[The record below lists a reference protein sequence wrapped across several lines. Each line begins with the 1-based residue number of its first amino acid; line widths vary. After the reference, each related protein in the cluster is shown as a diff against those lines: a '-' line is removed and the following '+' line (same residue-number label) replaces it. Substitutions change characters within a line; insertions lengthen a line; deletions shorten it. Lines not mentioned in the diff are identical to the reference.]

1 MPTDSAPIDY
11 SQASLSPMLRQYF
24 DTKAERPEV
33 VLMMRVGDFY
43 EAYGDDAETIARELE
58 ITLTGREDKNS
69 GGRIPMAGVPH
80 HAMERYVAR
89 LISRGYKVAVCD
101 QVEDPKQAKGLVKRR
116 VTRVLT
122 PGTIVEDAMLDARTN
137 NYLVAA
143 VTGAKTPGGVGVID
157 VSTGEFLAT
166 ELPCEAGLDKVV
178 EEILR
183 LQPAEC
189 LLLPEMPGADELAE
203 AIKAASKTVVTFH
216 QPASQRKTSRQVLL
230 DHFGTASLRGYGA
243 DTMTAG
249 LDAAA
254 LLLDYVKQTHQSA
267 ATHIR
272 SLATYSTEN
281 YMVLDAAARRNLE
294 LTHSLADGAKSK
306 SLVSI
311 LDRTVTPLGGRLL
324 RKWFDQPLLALDKI
338 HNRQAAVAEC
348 AADALLR
355 GDLRDA
361 LRQIS
366 DLERLTARICS
377 GAANARDLVA
387 LKSSLQA
394 LPAVSEALARAP
406 EGGALAPMRQAVQ
419 EAPPE
424 LTELLEDA
432 IQPEPPMLLREG
444 GLIKDGY
451 SADLDALRELRSG
464 GKAFIAKIEDEERTT
479 TGIKALKVGFNSVFG
494 YYIEITKAAGAGAT
508 IPAEYTRKQ
517 TTANAER
524 YITPALKEYE
534 AQVLGAEEKIF
545 DLEYSLFIQIRDQ
558 IADQYT
564 GQILKLAKLLA
575 RLDVFAGL
583 AEVAL
588 AGRFVRP
595 EVHAGDTLEIK
606 AGRHPVVESLQSG
619 TLFVPNDTYLDADA
633 TRLHIITGPNSAGK
647 STYLRQVALIVLLAQ
662 IGSFVPAD
670 SASIG
675 LVDRIFTRV
684 GAHDDLASGQSTFM
698 VEMNETASILNNA
711 TPRSLVILDEVGR
724 GTSTYDGL
732 ALAWAITE
740 YLHAVGVKTLFAT
753 HYHHLN
759 DLEKTLTGVK
769 NFRVAVKEQGDH
781 IVWLRKIMPGG
792 TDKSYGIQVAKLA
805 GVPDP
810 VLKRAREVLK
820 TLESMGKNE
829 APAPKIS
836 AQTRQLQTTLFEM
849 ERHPVLDE
857 LASLD
862 LGTLSPI
869 EALTVLYNL
878 QRQIADA
885 G

>member
-1 MPTDSAPIDY
+1 MAHSYANLT
-11 SQASLSPMLRQYF
+11 PMLRQYF
-24 DTKAERPEV
+24 DIKAERDDV
-33 VLMMRVGDFY
+33 VLLMRVGDFY
-43 EAYGDDAETIARELE
+43 EAYGEDAETIARELE
-58 ITLTGREDKNS
+58 ITLTGREDKLA
-69 GGRIPMAGVPH
+69 GARIPMAGVPH

-89 LISRGYKVAVCD
+89 LIGKGYKVAVCD

-116 VTRVLT
+116 VTRVMT
-122 PGTIVEDAMLDARTN
+122 PGTVVEDAMLDARTN

-143 VTGAKTPGGVGVID
+143 ITGAKRPSGVGVVD

-166 ELPCEAGLDKVV
+166 EMACEDGIERVV
-178 EEILR
+178 EEIMR

-189 LLLPEMPGADELAE
+189 LLLPGMEELGE
-203 AIKAASKTVVTFH
+203 AIKAVSKAVVTFH
-216 QPASQRKTSRQVLL
+216 QPAEARKSSRQQLL
-230 DHFGTASLRGYGA
+230 DHFGTPSLRGYGA
-243 DTMTAG
+243 DTMTSG

-267 ATHIR
+267 VGHIR

-306 SLVSI
+306 SLVTI

-338 HNRQAAVAEC
+338 HNRQAAVAEA

-361 LRQIS
+361 LRRIA

-377 GAANARDLVA
+377 GAANARDLIA
-387 LKSSLQA
+387 LKQSLEA
-394 LPAVSEALARAP
+394 LPDVAAALARAP
-406 EGGALAPMRQAVQ
+406 EGGALAPMRSIIAD
-419 EAPPE
+419 PPDD
-424 LTELLEDA
+424 LTQLLETA
-432 IQPEPPMLLREG
+432 IQAEPPMLLREG
-444 GLIKDGY
+444 GLIKDGFH
-451 SADLDALRELRSG
+451 AELDVLRLLRSG
-464 GKAFIAKIEDEERTT
+464 GKGFIAQIEESEREK
-479 TGIKALKVGFNSVFG
+479 TGIKGLKVGFNSVFG
-494 YYIEITKAAGAGAT
+494 YYIEISKASGAVQV
-508 IPAEYTRKQ
+508 PSEYHRKQ

-524 YITPALKEYE
+524 YITPALKEHE
-534 AQVLGAEEKIF
+534 AQVLGAEEKIVE
-545 DLEYSLFIQIRDQ
+545 LEYRLFVQIRDEV
-558 IADQYT
+558 ADKYT
-564 GQILKLAKLLA
+564 GSVLKLAKTLA

-588 AGRFVRP
+588 QGRFVRP
-595 EVHAGDTLEIK
+595 EVHSGDTLQIT

-619 TLFVPNDTYLDADA
+619 TLFVPNDTYLDGEDH
-633 TRLHIITGPNSAGK
+633 RLHIITGPNSAGK

-698 VEMNETASILNNA
+698 VEMNETANILNNA

-740 YLHAVGVKTLFAT
+740 YLHAVGAKTLFAT

-759 DLEKTLTGVK
+759 ELEKTLSGVQ

-820 TLESMGKNE
+820 TLEALGKGEE
-829 APAPKIS
+829 AARKLS
-836 AQTRQLQTTLFEM
+836 TQTHQLQATLFEA

-857 LASLD
+857 LDSLD
-862 LGTLSPI
+862 LATLSPI
-869 EALTVLYNL
+869 EALTRLYDL
-878 QRQIADA
+878 QRKLSS
-885 G
+885 